1 VSWTVKEYLMRLPD
15 ERNPAATAGI
25 VLIMDPARMWPLM
38 ALRGTLAIL
47 FGIVALTWPGITVL
61 ALAGLFA
68 AWVLLDGISLLVNAF
83 WQGRTGD
90 SWRDWLPSL
99 LAGLLAVGAA
109 VVTVLFPAITVVVLA
124 TLAGILLIAIGALEI
139 VVAVQLRKLIRGEAF
154 LALAGL
160 AGIVGGVLILIWPLA
175 GAVVL
180 TVILGGYALL
190 SGTLLLVVAWRLRRL
205 ARSTTVPR

>member
-1 VSWTVKEYLMRLPD
+1 MRLPD

-139 VVAVQLRKLIRGEAF
+139 VVAVQLRKLIRGEAV